1 MSDSSSPTIPAG
13 YVPVGGSERSPR
25 PTYRAVGPADP
36 DEPVRVVI
44 KVRPMSEVPD
54 PDELGALRPS
64 ERPAASTRTDHAAA
78 YGAYPA
84 DVEAVVNF
92 AHEHNLNVEEADPA
106 TRLVVLTGTV
116 EQMSAAFAT
125 SLKRFESTETG
136 QSYRGR
142 VGEVYVPEQLA
153 RVVTVVTGLDNREQ
167 AMPSTEL
174 AHQATRTVRYTP
186 PELAQIYS
194 FPPEL
199 DGSGQCIGLLEF
211 GGGYRDS
218 DLDHY
223 FAAMGVARPTVTSV
237 SVDGTRNQP
246 GSDADYEVVLDIEV
260 AGAASPGAAIAVYFA
275 QFTAAG
281 WTEALT
287 KAVHDRTNHPSV
299 LSISWG
305 YPEFEG
311 DSSFAWTAQVMN
323 EVSTTLK
330 EAAALGVTV
339 IVASGDDGS
348 IDGIGDGKVHV
359 DFPTSSPYVLSCGG
373 TTLHAH
379 DGERTTEVVWN
390 RGIRSQGPGH
400 GSTGGGVSEQFAR
413 PAWQHNANVPTSAS
427 TGFAGR
433 GVPDVAA
440 VADAKTGYA
449 QYINGKMITDGG
461 TSAST
466 PLWAALIARLNQ
478 QLAGVAGGRTVGYW
492 NPLLYTSIGSTTA
505 FFDITSGN
513 NDALGNLGG
522 AYTAGAG
529 WDACTGWGTPNGSN
543 LLEQM

>member
-1 MSDSSSPTIPAG
+1 MTDSSSTAIPPG

-25 PTYRAVGPADP
+25 PTYHAVGPADP
-36 DEPVRVVI
+36 NEQVRVVI

-64 ERPAASTRTDHAAA
+64 ERPAPNTRADHAAS

-84 DVEAVVNF
+84 DVEAVVDF
-92 AHEHNLNVEEADPA
+92 AREHGLTVEEADPA

-116 EQMSAAFAT
+116 QQMSSAFAT
-125 SLKRFESTETG
+125 TLERFESTETG
-136 QSYRGR
+136 KSYRGR

-153 RVVTVVTGLDNREQ
+153 KVVTIVTGLDNREQ
-167 AMPSTEL
+167 AMPSTEI
-174 AHQATRTVRYTP
+174 AHATRTVRYTP
-186 PELAQIYS
+186 PELAEIYS

-199 DGSGQCIGLLEF
+199 DGTGECIGLLEF

-223 FAAMGVARPTVTSV
+223 FTTMGVARPTVTSV
-237 SVDGTRNQP
+237 SVDGTQNEP

-260 AGAASPGAAIAVYFA
+260 AGAASPGATIAVYFA

-287 KAVHDRTNHPSV
+287 KAVHDQTNQPSV

-330 EAAALGVTV
+330 EAAALGITV

-373 TTLHAH
+373 TTLDSR
-379 DGERTTEVVWN
+379 DGERTSEVVWN
-390 RGIRSQGPGH
+390 RGVRAQGAGH

-440 VADAKTGYA
+440 VADVKTGYA
-449 QYINGKMITDGG
+449 QYINGRMITDGG

-478 QLAGVAGGRTVGYW
+478 QLSDVAGGRTVGYW
-492 NPLLYTSIGSTTA
+492 NPLLYTSIGSTSA

-522 AYTAGAG
+522 AYTAGVG
-529 WDACTGWGTPNGSN
+529 WDACSGWGTPNGGN
-543 LLEQM
+543 LLDQM